1 MNGVVVDVAVITKLT
16 RVLMLA
22 PFLIVLSLFL
32 QRRHTRQEG
41 QRLAITIPW
50 FAVLFVVMV
59 GVNSLA
65 LVPAPLLPALNG
77 FDNLVLTV
85 AMAALGLESHV
96 GKLRGVGPR
105 PLVLALVL
113 FGWLV
118 IGGYGLT
125 AAINALVG

>member
-1 MNGVVVDVAVITKLT
+1 MSGAVVDVAVITKLT

-32 QRRHTRQEG
+32 QRRDARQEG
-41 QRLAITIPW
+41 KCFTITIPW

-65 LVPAPLLPALNG
+65 IVPATVMPTING
-77 FDNLVLTV
+77 FDNLVLAV
-85 AMAALGLESHV
+85 AMAALGLESHI

-105 PLVLALVL
+105 PLLLALAL
-113 FGWLV
+113 FVWLV
-118 IGGYGLT
+118 IGGFGLT
-125 AAINALVG
+125 EAVNALVG